1 MPQMFRNLYPTTRC
15 IIDATEVFIE
25 KPRNPSAQQLTF
37 SNYKNCN
44 TFKVLIAISPAGA
57 VSFVSDLYGGNIS
70 DKHLTAVFGLLDLLE
85 EGDDVMADRGFTIND
100 LLEPINVTLNIPPR
114 VEDPSGQLTEQDRV
128 ETRRIASVRV
138 HVERAIGRIKNYH
151 ILHLIPNFMH
161 SNANQLF
168 FVCAFL
174 SNFQPSLIE

>member
-1 MPQMFRNLYPTTRC
+1 MSTATGVTGTRLGIQVPCVTTNCVPGHQHVDKFLFCKFKEVPLWPSREIVDNNMPQVFRNLYPTRC

-70 DKHLTAVFGLLDLLE
+70 DKHLTAVSRLPDLLE
-85 EGDDVMADRGFTIND
+85 EGDTVMAD
-100 LLEPINVTLNIPPR
+100 
-114 VEDPSGQLTEQDRV
+114 
-128 ETRRIASVRV
+128 
-138 HVERAIGRIKNYH
+138 
-151 ILHLIPNFMH
+151 
-161 SNANQLF
+161 
-168 FVCAFL
+168 
-174 SNFQPSLIE
+174 